1 VIGGLI
7 GLLILAAVL
16 LLVFFDPND
25 YRGEIERI
33 VETRTGREL
42 TLEGD
47 LSLSI
52 FPWLAVEV
60 GRAQLGDSP
69 AYSKEPFVSI
79 DRAKLGV
86 RLLPLLSGRFEV
98 GSIELDAPR
107 IRLIT
112 TAQGNNWDDLGES
125 HAPSEPEPAG
135 SSSRSLTI
143 AGLAIRDGDLNYED
157 RAAGSTLHIS
167 DLDLD
172 TGRLGGGEPFD
183 FEAQFHVEQDSGDFV
198 ADVQLNA
205 EVTLADDMSS
215 IELEAPAVNATLR
228 GPTYGEAGMPV
239 QLHAESAAVV
249 PDPGRYALVKP
260 EIRLALKGEGFPA
273 DGVKTQIAAARIAA
287 DTAAQTASVEE
298 LVLDAA
304 GARVTGSLSGTS
316 IVDAPK
322 FSGAIALEPVSLRK
336 LLPQFGVELP
346 VTADEN
352 ALESVGFKGRL
363 AVTADTA
370 ALDELALA
378 LDQTT
383 ATGRLGMA
391 DFERQAIRFD
401 LDLDRIDL
409 DRYLP
414 PETDD
419 KGKDEQDAPTE
430 IPVDLLRSLDVAG
443 ELRIREAVLSGMA
456 LKGVKLGLTAR
467 DGKVRLNP
475 SEAALFG
482 GRYQGDIRVDARQDV
497 PSVSMNERISN
508 VDFAAL
514 FGALFETS
522 RVAGKGNAT
531 AQVKGAGRTTDALLG
546 NLSGDVAF
554 DVADGAL
561 EGVDLWYEIRRAR
574 ALLDKQSMP
583 AREGPARTPFTSLR
597 GTGVVTNG
605 VLANNDLEAALDYLR
620 VTGKGTV
627 NLPQRTLDYSLKATV
642 LKLPAEGTAAAAG
655 GSADL
660 VRAEIPV
667 SVTGS
672 LSDPKVRP
680 DVEAYLKGRAQQA
693 IEEHSD
699 EIEKKLKDKLGD
711 KLKGILG
718 GDR

>member
-1 VIGGLI
+1 
-7 GLLILAAVL
+7 
-16 LLVFFDPND
+16 
-25 YRGEIERI
+25 
-33 VETRTGREL
+33 
-42 TLEGD
+42 
-47 LSLSI
+47 
-52 FPWLAVEV
+52 
-60 GRAQLGDSP
+60 
-69 AYSKEPFVSI
+69 
-79 DRAKLGV
+79 
-86 RLLPLLSGRFEV
+86 
-98 GSIELDAPR
+98 
-107 IRLIT
+107 
-112 TAQGNNWDDLGES
+112 
-125 HAPSEPEPAG
+125 
-135 SSSRSLTI
+135 
-143 AGLAIRDGDLNYED
+143 
-157 RAAGSTLHIS
+157 
-167 DLDLD
+167 
-172 TGRLGGGEPFD
+172 
-183 FEAQFHVEQDSGDFV
+183 
-198 ADVQLNA
+198 
-205 EVTLADDMSS
+205 
-215 IELEAPAVNATLR
+215 
-228 GPTYGEAGMPV
+228 
-239 QLHAESAAVV
+239 
-249 PDPGRYALVKP
+249 
-260 EIRLALKGEGFPA
+260 
-273 DGVKTQIAAARIAA
+273 
-287 DTAAQTASVEE
+287 
-298 LVLDAA
+298 
-304 GARVTGSLSGTS
+304 
-316 IVDAPK
+316 
-322 FSGAIALEPVSLRK
+322 
-336 LLPQFGVELP
+336 
-346 VTADEN
+346 
-352 ALESVGFKGRL
+352 
-363 AVTADTA
+363 
-370 ALDELALA
+370 
-378 LDQTT
+378 
-383 ATGRLGMA
+383 
-391 DFERQAIRFD
+391 
-401 LDLDRIDL
+401 
-409 DRYLP
+409 
-414 PETDD
+414 
-419 KGKDEQDAPTE
+419 
-430 IPVDLLRSLDVAG
+430 
-443 ELRIREAVLSGMA
+443 MA

-627 NLPQRTLDYSLKATV
+627 NLPQSTLDYSLKATV